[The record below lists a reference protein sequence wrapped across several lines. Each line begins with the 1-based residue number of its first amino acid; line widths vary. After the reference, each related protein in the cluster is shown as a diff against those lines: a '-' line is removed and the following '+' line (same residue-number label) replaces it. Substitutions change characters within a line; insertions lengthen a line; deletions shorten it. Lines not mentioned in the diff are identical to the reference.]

1 MDLLVIDLSHFHD
14 QKPTANTE
22 KPRWLYTMRRQQNIP
37 VFRCWFRGAG
47 ATLSRGG
54 GGGPRAPGPGGT
66 PMTPPRPRP
75 ADTPAAPAAP
85 ALPTAPA
92 QRM

>member
-75 ADTPAAPAAP
+75 ADTPAAPATP

-92 QRM
+92 HRM